1 MHSNNSN
8 ELSEKLKE
16 LNAFFAN
23 MIAKMNEDIRGLER
37 GLQNSRALLSTVKAA
52 SLAPVVWPKPL
63 IGPEVLNGWQQP
75 LN

>member
-1 MHSNNSN
+1 MHANNHN
-8 ELSEKLKE
+8 ELNEKLKE
-16 LNAFFAN
+16 LNAFFAS
-23 MIAKMNEDIRGLER
+23 MIAKMNEDIKGLER
-37 GLQNSRALLSTVKAA
+37 GLQSNRKLLSLVKAA